1 MKQFS
6 PLLWP
11 SLLIILSLYTPL
23 LLAQDGDDKE
33 ETEIINLTEV
43 ASASVSSNAPSAAA
57 KSEANYSQLLEK
69 FLSDQQ
75 EKFILHTVRCQFIS
89 AETLRRL
96 VESFLSPA
104 GTAACSGE
112 DDLLVISDTAE
123 RIEQIKK
130 IVADA
135 DQPVPQILVEARI
148 VEFELSDA
156 LNKEIEIGFKKM
168 GDSEPLRK
176 VFSNLI
182 IPNTYDANSSVKDV
196 EASAG
201 GGTSG
206 RTWLFGGNESF
217 KVWALINYLQ
227 TKDCARLL
235 TSPNVVI
242 RRGADG
248 NITTGEKVP
257 INTSTTTGNSTSQ
270 STRFENVG
278 VKLIVRPVMIAGE
291 RIRLRINPEFSN
303 ISRYDYNPE
312 TKTKAP
318 YIALRSVSTEL
329 EAESGEM
336 IILGGLLRKEERETD
351 THVPYLWRIPL
362 IGWLFTGK
370 NTRSITT
377 QLVIFMTPYLITP
390 ENAKL
395 RDQAQEGKL
404 SETLKLKMQE
414 IEGHLYDKE
423 QSLGTPKGPKALK
436 KVAE

>member
-1 MKQFS
+1 MKPFS
-6 PLLWP
+6 LFLRL
-11 SLLIILSLYTPL
+11 SLLLTVSNVTPL
-23 LLAQDGDDKE
+23 LLAQED
-33 ETEIINLTEV
+33 ETEKIENANLMEAV
-43 ASASVSSNAPSAAA
+43 SATISSNAPSAAA

-75 EKFILHTVRCQFIS
+75 EKFILHTVRCQFVS

-156 LNKEIEIGFKKM
+156 LNKEVEIGFKKM

-182 IPNTYDANSSVKDV
+182 LPNNYDAIGTSVQDA

-201 GGTSG
+201 GGSSG
-206 RTWLFGGNESF
+206 RTWLFGGNDSF
-217 KVWALINYLQ
+217 KIWALINYLQ

-257 INTSTTTGNSTSQ
+257 IETETTTGSSISK

-278 VKLIVRPVMIAGE
+278 VKLIVRPVMIAGD

-303 ISRYDYNPE
+303 IARYDLVS
-312 TKTKAP
+312 KAP
-318 YIALRSVSTEL
+318 YIALRSASTEL
-329 EAESGEM
+329 EAKSGEM

-395 RDQAQEGKL
+395 RDQAQAGKL
-404 SETLKLKMQE
+404 SEPLKLKMQE
-414 IEGHLYDKE
+414 IEGHLYDKGE
-423 QSLGTPKGPKALK
+423 SLGTPQGPKARK
-436 KVAE
+436 KGAE

>member
-1 MKQFS
+1 MHAFI
-6 PLLWP
+6 PFLRFT
-11 SLLIILSLYTPL
+11 LLITLFTYTPML
-23 LLAQDGDDKE
+23 WSQEHETAEEDDSDVTAE
-33 ETEIINLTEV
+33 AT
-43 ASASVSSNAPSAAA
+43 AAPSTSPA
-57 KSEANYSQLLEK
+57 KNEPNYSQLLEK

-75 EKFILHTVRCQFIS
+75 EKFMLHTVRCKHVS

-104 GTAACSGE
+104 GTAACSSE
-112 DDLLVISDTAE
+112 DDILVISDTAD

-130 IVADA
+130 IIAEA

-156 LNKEIEIGFKKM
+156 LNKEVDIGFKKM
-168 GDSEPLRK
+168 GDSEPLRQI
-176 VFSNLI
+176 FSNLI
-182 IPNTYDANSSVKDV
+182 LPGYDAIGTSLQDA
-196 EASAG
+196 EAAAG
-201 GGTSG
+201 GGSSG
-206 RTWLFGGNESF
+206 RTWLFGGNDSF

-257 INTSTTTGNSTSQ
+257 IETETTTGSSISK

-278 VKLIVRPVMIAGE
+278 VKLIVRPVMIAGD

-303 ISRYDYNPE
+303 VSRYDLVS
-312 TKTKAP
+312 KAP
-318 YIALRSVSTEL
+318 YIALRSASTEL
-329 EAESGEM
+329 EATSGDM
-336 IILGGLLRKEERETD
+336 IVLGGLLRKEERETE

-362 IGWLFTGK
+362 IGWLFTGT

-390 ENAKL
+390 ETSKL
-395 RDQAQEGKL
+395 RDEAQSGKL
-404 SETLKLKMQE
+404 SEPLRLKMQE
-414 IEGHLYDKE
+414 IESHLYDKG
-423 QSLGTPKGPKALK
+423 QSLKMLQPQITPKKG
-436 KVAE
+436 AE

>member
-1 MKQFS
+1 MKPS
-6 PLLWP
+6 SSLLWR
-11 SLLIILSLYTPL
+11 SLLFTLSLYTPL
-23 LLAQDGDDKE
+23 LLAQDKEDKE
-33 ETEIINLTEV
+33 EDKITNLTEAV
-43 ASASVSSNAPSAAA
+43 SATVSSNAPSAAA

-69 FLSDQQ
+69 FLADQQ
-75 EKFILHTVRCQFIS
+75 EKFILHTVRCQFVS

-156 LNKEIEIGFKKM
+156 LNKEVEIGFTKM
-168 GDSEPLRK
+168 GDSEQLRR

-182 IPNTYDANSSVKDV
+182 LPGYDAIGTSVNDV

-201 GGTSG
+201 GGSSG
-206 RTWLFGGNESF
+206 RTWLFGGNDSF
-217 KVWALINYLQ
+217 KIWGLINYLQ

-235 TSPNVVI
+235 TSPNIVI

-257 INTSTTTGNSTSQ
+257 IGTETTTGSSISK

-278 VKLIVRPVMIAGE
+278 VKLIVRPVMISGE

-303 ISRYDYNPE
+303 IARYDLVS
-312 TKTKAP
+312 KAP
-318 YIALRSVSTEL
+318 YIALRSASTEL
-329 EAESGEM
+329 EAKSGEM

-362 IGWLFTGK
+362 VGWFFTGK

-390 ENAKL
+390 ETAPL
-395 RDQAQEGKL
+395 RDKAQAGKI
-404 SETLKLKMQE
+404 SEQLRLKMQE
-414 IEGHLYDKE
+414 IEGHIYDKG
-423 QSLGTPKGPKALK
+423 QSLGTPQGPQALK

>member
-1 MKQFS
+1 MKSFV
-6 PLLWP
+6 PFLRFTLL
-11 SLLIILSLYTPL
+11 LSLFTYTPML
-23 LLAQDGDDKE
+23 WAQEKDEAE
-33 ETEIINLTEV
+33 EGTTNTTSEAT
-43 ASASVSSNAPSAAA
+43 ATPTVSPG

-75 EKFILHTVRCQFIS
+75 EKFILHTVRAKHVS

-104 GTAACSGE
+104 GTAACSSE
-112 DDLLVISDTAE
+112 DDILVISDTAD

-130 IVADA
+130 IIAEA
-135 DQPVPQILVEARI
+135 DQPVPQILVEARL

-156 LNKEIEIGFKKM
+156 LNKEVEIGFKKM
-168 GDSEPLRK
+168 GDSEPIRRI
-176 VFSNLI
+176 FSNLI
-182 IPNTYDANSSVKDV
+182 LPNNYDAIGTSLQDA
-196 EASAG
+196 EAAAG

-206 RTWLFGGNESF
+206 RTWLFGGNDSF

-257 INTSTTTGNSTSQ
+257 IETETTTGSSISK

-278 VKLIVRPVMIAGE
+278 VKLIVRPVMISGD

-303 ISRYDYNPE
+303 VSRYDLVS
-312 TKTKAP
+312 KAP
-318 YIALRSVSTEL
+318 YIALRSASTEL
-329 EAESGEM
+329 EATSGDM
-336 IILGGLLRKEERETD
+336 IILGGLLRKEERETE
-351 THVPYLWRIPL
+351 TRVPYLSDIPL
-362 IGWLFTGK
+362 IGWIFTGT

-377 QLVIFMTPYLITP
+377 QLVIFMTPHLITP
-390 ENAKL
+390 ETSKVRDEIQSGKISEPL
-395 RDQAQEGKL
+395 R
-404 SETLKLKMQE
+404 LKMQE
-414 IEGHLYDKE
+414 IESHLFDKN
-423 QSLGTPKGPKALK
+423 QSLNTLQPQKTPKKG
-436 KVAE
+436 AE

>member
-1 MKQFS
+1 MK
-6 PLLWP
+6 
-11 SLLIILSLYTPL
+11 SLLPFLRFTLLITLFTYTPL
-23 LLAQDGDDKE
+23 LRAQEKDEAE
-33 ETEIINLTEV
+33 ESTTNTTSEATATPA
-43 ASASVSSNAPSAAA
+43 ASPGKN
-57 KSEANYSQLLEK
+57 EANYSQLLEK

-75 EKFILHTVRCQFIS
+75 EKFVLHTVRCKHVS
-89 AETLRRL
+89 SETLRRL

-104 GTAACSGE
+104 GTAACSSE
-112 DDLLVISDTAE
+112 DDILVISDTAD

-130 IVADA
+130 IIAEA

-156 LNKEIEIGFKKM
+156 LNKEVEIGFKKM
-168 GDSEPLRK
+168 GDSEPLRRI
-176 VFSNLI
+176 FSNLI
-182 IPNTYDANSSVKDV
+182 LPNNYDAIGTSLQDA
-196 EASAG
+196 EAAAG

-206 RTWLFGGNESF
+206 RTWLFGGNDSF

-257 INTSTTTGNSTSQ
+257 IETETTTGSSISK

-278 VKLIVRPVMIAGE
+278 VKLIVRPVMVSGD

-303 ISRYDYNPE
+303 VSRYDLVS
-312 TKTKAP
+312 KAP
-318 YIALRSVSTEL
+318 YIALRSASTEL
-329 EAESGEM
+329 EATSGDM
-336 IILGGLLRKEERETD
+336 IVLGGLLRKEERETE

-362 IGWLFTGK
+362 IGWFFTGT

-390 ENAKL
+390 ETSKIRDEAQSGKISEPL
-395 RDQAQEGKL
+395 R
-404 SETLKLKMQE
+404 LKMQE
-414 IEGHLYDKE
+414 IESHLFDKN
-423 QSLGTPKGPKALK
+423 QSLNTLQPQKTPKKG
-436 KVAE
+436 AE

>member
-1 MKQFS
+1 MKPFS

-11 SLLIILSLYTPL
+11 SLLIILSLYTSL
-23 LLAQDGDDKE
+23 LLAQDGEDKE
-33 ETEIINLTEV
+33 DSSITNLTE
-43 ASASVSSNAPSAAA
+43 ATVSSNAPSAAA

-75 EKFILHTVRCQFIS
+75 DKFILHTVRCKFIS

-182 IPNTYDANSSVKDV
+182 LPNNYDAINTSIKDV

-201 GGTSG
+201 GGSSG

-217 KVWALINYLQ
+217 KIWGLINYLQ

-257 INTSTTTGNSTSQ
+257 INTLTTTGSSLSE

-303 ISRYDYNPE
+303 VSRYDVSTT
-312 TKTKAP
+312 TKSKVP

-329 EAESGEM
+329 EAKSGEM

-362 IGWLFTGK
+362 VGWLFTGK

-377 QLVIFMTPYLITP
+377 QLVIFMTPYLIIP
-390 ENAKL
+390 ETAPL
-395 RDQAQEGKL
+395 RDQAQAGKI
-404 SETLKLKMQE
+404 SEPLRLKMQE
-414 IEGHLYDKE
+414 IESHLYDKE
-423 QSLGTPKGPKALK
+423 QSLGTTQDPKALK

>member
-1 MKQFS
+1 MKSFS
-6 PLLWP
+6 PLVQL
-11 SLLIILSLYTPL
+11 PL
-23 LLAQDGDDKE
+23 LVAFFIAPPLLWAQDKE
-33 ETEIINLTEV
+33 EPAENEV
-43 ASASVSSNAPSAAA
+43 GST
-57 KSEANYSQLLEK
+57 SEAPVTPSSTPTKNEPNYSQLLEK

-75 EKFILHTVRCQFIS
+75 EKFVLHTVRCQHIS

-112 DDLLVISDTAE
+112 DDILVISDTAD

-130 IVADA
+130 IVTEA

-156 LNKEIEIGFKKM
+156 LNKEVDIGFKKM
-168 GDSEPLRK
+168 GDSDPLRR

-182 IPNTYDANSSVKDV
+182 LPGYDAVGTSVQDV

-206 RTWLFGGNESF
+206 RTWLFGGNDSF

-257 INTSTTTGNSTSQ
+257 IETETTTGSSISK

-278 VKLIVRPVMIAGE
+278 VKLIVRPVMISGE

-303 ISRYDYNPE
+303 IARYDLV
-312 TKTKAP
+312 TKAP
-318 YIALRSVSTEL
+318 YIALRSASTEL
-329 EAESGEM
+329 EAKSGDM
-336 IILGGLLRKEERETD
+336 IILGGLLRKEERETE

-362 IGWLFTGK
+362 VGWLFTGK

-390 ENAKL
+390 ETSKL
-395 RDQAQEGKL
+395 RDEAQSGKI
-404 SETLKLKMQE
+404 SEPLRLKMQE
-414 IEGHLYDKE
+414 IESHLYDKG
-423 QSLGTPKGPKALK
+423 QSLKGSQPQQPLK
-436 KVAE
+436 KGEQ

>member
-1 MKQFS
+1 MKSLLPFLRFSFLITLFTYS
-6 PLLWP
+6 PLLRAQEKDEADE
-11 SLLIILSLYTPL
+11 STTNSTSEVTATP
-23 LLAQDGDDKE
+23 
-33 ETEIINLTEV
+33 
-43 ASASVSSNAPSAAA
+43 SASPGKN
-57 KSEANYSQLLEK
+57 ETNYSQLLEK

-75 EKFILHTVRCQFIS
+75 EKFILHTVRCQHVS

-112 DDLLVISDTAE
+112 DDILVISDTAD

-130 IVADA
+130 IIAEA

-156 LNKEIEIGFKKM
+156 LNKEVDIGFKKM
-168 GDSEPLRK
+168 GDSEPLRQI
-176 VFSNLI
+176 FSNLI
-182 IPNTYDANSSVKDV
+182 LPGYDAIDTSIKDA
-196 EASAG
+196 EAAAG

-206 RTWLFGGNESF
+206 RTWLFGGNDSF

-257 INTSTTTGNSTSQ
+257 IETETTTGSSISK

-278 VKLIVRPVMIAGE
+278 VKLIVRPVMIAGD

-303 ISRYDYNPE
+303 IARYDLIS
-312 TKTKAP
+312 KAP
-318 YIALRSVSTEL
+318 YIALRSASTEL
-329 EAESGEM
+329 EAKSGDM
-336 IILGGLLRKEERETD
+336 IVLGGLLRKEERETD

-362 IGWLFTGK
+362 VGWLFTGK

-390 ENAKL
+390 ETSKIRDEAQSGKIGEPL
-395 RDQAQEGKL
+395 R
-404 SETLKLKMQE
+404 LKMQQ
-414 IEGHLYDKE
+414 IENQLFDKN
-423 QSLGTPKGPKALK
+423 QSLNNLQPQKTPKKG
-436 KVAE
+436 AE

>member
-1 MKQFS
+1 MKSFA
-6 PLLWP
+6 PFLRFTLL
-11 SLLIILSLYTPL
+11 LTLFTYTPML
-23 LLAQDGDDKE
+23 WAQEKDEADE
-33 ETEIINLTEV
+33 STTNSTSE
-43 ASASVSSNAPSAAA
+43 ASATPSTSTG
-57 KSEANYSQLLEK
+57 KSEPNYTQLLEK

-75 EKFILHTVRCQFIS
+75 EKFILHTVRCQHVS

-104 GTAACSGE
+104 GTAACSSE
-112 DDLLVISDTAE
+112 DDILVISDTSD
-123 RIEQIKK
+123 RIDQIKK
-130 IVADA
+130 IIAEA

-148 VEFELSDA
+148 VEFELSDT
-156 LNKEIEIGFKKM
+156 LNKEVDVGFKKM
-168 GDSEPLRK
+168 GDSEPLRRI
-176 VFSNLI
+176 FSNLI
-182 IPNTYDANSSVKDV
+182 LPNNYDAIGSSIQDA
-196 EASAG
+196 EAAAG

-206 RTWLFGGNESF
+206 RTWLFGGNDSF

-257 INTSTTTGNSTSQ
+257 IETETTTGSSISK

-278 VKLIVRPVMIAGE
+278 VKLIVRPVMIAGD

-303 ISRYDYNPE
+303 IARYDLVS
-312 TKTKAP
+312 KAP
-318 YIALRSVSTEL
+318 YIALRSASTEL
-329 EAESGEM
+329 EAKSGDM

-362 IGWLFTGK
+362 IGWLFTAK

-390 ENAKL
+390 ETSKIRDEAQSGKISEPL
-395 RDQAQEGKL
+395 RM
-404 SETLKLKMQE
+404 KMQE
-414 IEGHLYDKE
+414 IENQLFDKG
-423 QSLGTPKGPKALK
+423 QSLKGIQPQKTPKKS
-436 KVAE
+436 AE

>member
-1 MKQFS
+1 MKS
-6 PLLWP
+6 SSALVWLSVLLALTIYP
-11 SLLIILSLYTPL
+11 PM
-23 LLAQDGDDKE
+23 LLAQED
-33 ETEIINLTEV
+33 ETEEV
-43 ASASVSSNAPSAAA
+43 IDTNVAEATSATVSSNAPSSAV

-75 EKFILHTVRCQFIS
+75 EKFILHTVRCQHVS

-112 DDLLVISDTAE
+112 DDILVISDTAE

-130 IVADA
+130 IIADA

-156 LNKEIEIGFKKM
+156 LNKEVDIGFKKM
-168 GDSEPLRK
+168 GDSEPLRR

-182 IPNTYDANSSVKDV
+182 LPNNYDAIGSSIQDA
-196 EASAG
+196 EAAAG
-201 GGTSG
+201 GGSSG
-206 RTWLFGGNESF
+206 RTWLFGGNDSF

-257 INTSTTTGNSTSQ
+257 IETETTTGSSISK

-278 VKLIVRPVMIAGE
+278 VKLIVRPVMISGE

-303 ISRYDYNPE
+303 IARYDLV
-312 TKTKAP
+312 TKAP
-318 YIALRSVSTEL
+318 YIALRSASTEL
-329 EAESGEM
+329 EAKSGEM
-336 IILGGLLRKEERETD
+336 IVLGGLLRKEERETE

-377 QLVIFMTPYLITP
+377 QLVIFMTPYLISQET
-390 ENAKL
+390 A
-395 RDQAQEGKL
+395 QARNEAQAGKL
-404 SETLKLKMQE
+404 SEPLKLKMKE
-414 IEGHLYDKE
+414 IESHLYDKS
-423 QSLGTPKGPKALK
+423 QSLGNPQSQKTQKKG
-436 KVAE
+436 AE